1 MIIKS
6 QSQIKDNENGL
17 YLVSTPIG
25 NLKDITL
32 RAIETLKKST
42 YILCEDTRV
51 SRILLDRYEIKSRLI
66 SNHKFNESKNL
77 NKIIDLIKSG
87 ETISLVSDAGTPS
100 ISDPGSIL
108 VNECIRNGI
117 KVTPI
122 PGPSA
127 VISALISSGLSTSSF
142 VFEGFAPKKKGQ
154 LETFLKN
161 LQYEMKTIILFESPR
176 RIERLVQMI
185 VKILGPKKKVSLA
198 KELTKKFERVVTDEA
213 KEIHELIKKDE
224 TLKKGEI
231 VIMIEGSKEKQSIL
245 VEHERVLFEEIK
257 KLNGT
262 KVASKIVSKISSKT
276 SKEIYS
282 IFSESKNDK

>member
-1 MIIKS
+1 MS
-6 QSQIKDNENGL
+6 TL

-25 NLKDITL
+25 NKLDISL
-32 RAIETLKKST
+32 RAQNVLSSVDV
-42 YILCEDTRV
+42 ILCEDT
-51 SRILLDRYEIKSRLI
+51 K
-66 SNHKFNESKNL
+66 
-77 NKIIDLIKSG
+77 KSG
-87 ETISLVSDAGTPS
+87 IFLKDLGIKNKLLSYHDHSNVSKINYFLKLLKEGASLAIISDAGTPL
-100 ISDPGSIL
+100 ISDPGYEL
-108 VNECIRNGI
+108 VAKAIDEKI
-117 KVTPI
+117 KVTSI

-142 VFEGFAPKKKGQ
+142 VFEGYAPKKKGQ

-161 LQYEMKTIILFESPR
+161 LQYEMKTIILFESPK

-185 VKILGPKKKVSLA
+185 VKILGPKRKVSLA
-198 KELTKKFERVVTDEA
+198 KELTKKFERVITGEA
-213 KEIHELIKKDE
+213 KEIHELIIKDE
-224 TLKKGEI
+224 TLKKGEM
-231 VIMIEGSKEKQSIL
+231 VVVIEGSKEKQLIS
-245 VEHERVLFEEIK
+245 VEHEKVLFKEIQ

>member
-1 MIIKS
+1 MS
-6 QSQIKDNENGL
+6 TL

-25 NLKDITL
+25 NKLDISL
-32 RAIETLKKST
+32 RAQNVLSSVDV
-42 YILCEDTRV
+42 ILCEDT
-51 SRILLDRYEIKSRLI
+51 K
-66 SNHKFNESKNL
+66 
-77 NKIIDLIKSG
+77 KSG
-87 ETISLVSDAGTPS
+87 IFLKDLGIKNKLLSYHDHSNVSKINYFLKLLKEGASLAIISDAGTPL
-100 ISDPGSIL
+100 ISDPGYEL
-108 VNECIRNGI
+108 VAKAIDEKI
-117 KVTPI
+117 KVTSI

-142 VFEGFAPKKKGQ
+142 VFEGYAPKKKGQ

-161 LQYEMKTIILFESPR
+161 LQYEMKTIILFESPK

-198 KELTKKFERVVTDEA
+198 KELTKKFERVITDEA

-224 TLKKGEI
+224 TLKKGEMVI
-231 VIMIEGSKEKQSIL
+231 VIEGSKEKQLIS
-245 VEHERVLFEEIK
+245 VEHEKVLFEEIQ

-262 KVASKIVSKISSKT
+262 KAASKIVSKISSKT